1 MITFDTIPQRRELR
15 VAAGALV
22 LGALAWP
29 LLPAHP
35 SVACPLRATTGIPC
49 PMCGMTRAVVAA
61 AHGDIVDSL
70 RFNPAGIVLL
80 VLAVVL
86 VLRPAL
92 ARAAW
97 RIPLWATLATVG
109 ALWAYNVTLNPT
121 F

>member
-1 MITFDTIPQRRELR
+1 MPTPTWDDDR
-15 VAAGALV
+15 
-22 LGALAWP
+22 P
-29 LLPAHP
+29 LEDWEYPDGDDADDDDEE
-35 SVACPLRATTGIPC
+35 SRTKPC

-61 AHGDIVDSL
+61 AHGDVIDSL

-80 VLAVVL
+80 VVAVVL
-86 VLRPAL
+86 VLRPAF

-109 ALWAYNVTLNPT
+109 ALWAYNLMLNPT